1 MNIININYFYTIL
14 FIVSLYFAI
23 NIPFKNYGKWLPKA
37 IIFYIIVLFFT
48 ISIFINNKLIN
59 KYIFPIILYL
69 NILILIFVTY
79 LHKLTLINLVPL
91 FGIIYLLYTFNYKDF
106 EVKNSILV
114 NPNEKWI
121 KNQVIIL
128 SLYYLLSN
136 NSILGPYYK
145 IGLTFLVILPLI
157 FPIEYYFI
165 HRIFILSLS
174 VILGFYLK

>member
-1 MNIININYFYTIL
+1 ML
-14 FIVSLYFAI
+14 SL
-23 NIPFKNYGKWLPKA
+23 K
-37 IIFYIIVLFFT
+37 
-48 ISIFINNKLIN
+48 
-59 KYIFPIILYL
+59 LYL
-69 NILILIFVTY
+69 L
-79 LHKLTLINLVPL
+79 LVPL
-91 FGIIYLLYTFNYKDF
+91 LIYLFIKTPIKTYKPNIWYYKTILLLINVISAAFSILKENHLVDKYLISLLIFLNFFILLFITLLNKYNYINLLPLAGIIYLLYTFNYKDF
-106 EVKNSILV
+106 EVKNCILV

-136 NSILGPYYK
+136 NSILGPYNK

-174 VILGFYLK
+174 VILGFYLNS

>member
-14 FIVSLYFAI
+14 FIVSLYFSI

-37 IIFYIIVLFFT
+37 IIFYIIVLFYT

-106 EVKNSILV
+106 EVKNGLLV
-114 NPNEKWI
+114 KPNKTWI
-121 KNQVIIL
+121 YLYIFFLTLFFIL
-128 SLYYLLSN
+128 SNYITFKATIVL
-136 NSILGPYYK
+136 I
-145 IGLTFLVILPLI
+145 FLVFYPLL
-157 FPIEYYFI
+157 FPINEYFK
-165 HRIFILSLS
+165 HRIFSLFFAGT
-174 VILGFYLK
+174 LNYYFLLT